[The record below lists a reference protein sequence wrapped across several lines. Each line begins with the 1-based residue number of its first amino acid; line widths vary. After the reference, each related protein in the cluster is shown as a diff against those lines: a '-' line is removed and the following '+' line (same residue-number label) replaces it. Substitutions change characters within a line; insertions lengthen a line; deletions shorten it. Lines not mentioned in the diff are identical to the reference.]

1 MAYHMRAPEKKE
13 EGDIDVSIRELFF
26 YLLALDVGLHDFFHL
41 QENRGF
47 FAPFHVEAQITV

>member
-1 MAYHMRAPEKKE
+1 MRAPEKKE

-41 QENRGF
+41 QENRGL